1 MTEQRVAGINLERR
15 GTGEPLLL
23 IHGIGHRWQAW
34 EPVLDTLAEQH
45 DVIAIDLPGFGK
57 SPRPVGGMPPSIP
70 ALAATLGSF
79 LAELGVDRPHVAG
92 NSLGGG
98 LALELAAAGIVRSA
112 TAFSPA
118 GFATRAEAMRALA
131 ILLELRGTTY
141 LPERTIRRIVA
152 SPAGR
157 RMSVGMIVAKPADL
171 SPERTI
177 GDALAM
183 RRGKGFIAMAR
194 ALHGYAFDGV
204 PAVPV
209 TIAWGDH
216 DRILIP
222 RQATRAE
229 QRLPLATHVG
239 LAGCG
244 HVPMSD
250 DPELI
255 AATILATTGAVVRR
269 A

>member
-1 MTEQRVAGINLERR
+1 MTEQHLAAINYERR

-57 SPRPVGGMPPSIP
+57 SPRPVGGMPHSVP
-70 ALAATLGSF
+70 ALAAVLGSF

-98 LALELAAAGIVRSA
+98 LALELGAAGIARSA
-112 TAFSPA
+112 TALSPA

-131 ILLELRGTTY
+131 ILVELRGTTF
-141 LPERTIRRIVA
+141 LPEAAIRRIVA

-157 RMSVGMIVAKPADL
+157 RISVGMVVAKPDGL
-171 SPERTI
+171 SRERTL
-177 GDALAM
+177 GDALSM

-194 ALHGYAFDGV
+194 ALHGYAFDGA
-204 PAVPV
+204 PDVPV

-255 AATILATTGAVVRR
+255 AATILATTNAAVSP

>member
-1 MTEQRVAGINLERR
+1 MIEQRVAGINFARR

-34 EPVLDTLAEQH
+34 EPVLDALAERH

-57 SPRPVGGMPPSIP
+57 SPRPIGGMPPSVP
-70 ALAATLGSF
+70 ALSTKLRSF

-98 LALELAAAGIVRSA
+98 LALELAAAGIARSA
-112 TAFSPA
+112 TALSPA
-118 GFATRAEAMRALA
+118 GFATRAEALRALG
-131 ILLELRGTTY
+131 ILIELRATTF
-141 LPERTIRRIVA
+141 LPAAAIRRIVT

-157 RMSVGMIVAKPADL
+157 RISVGMIVAKPSDL
-171 SPERTI
+171 SPERTL

-183 RRGKGFIAMAR
+183 RRGRGFIAMAR
-194 ALHGYAFDGV
+194 ALRGYEFAGA
-204 PAVPV
+204 PTAPV

-250 DPELI
+250 DPDLVV
-255 AATILATTGAVVRR
+255 ATILAATSAAVRP

>member
-1 MTEQRVAGINLERR
+1 MTERHVAEINFERR
-15 GTGEPLLL
+15 GAGEPLVL

-34 EPVLDTLAEQH
+34 EPVLDMLTAEH
-45 DVIAIDLPGFGK
+45 DVIAIDLPGFGM
-57 SPRPVGGMPPSIP
+57 SPRPVGGMPPSVP
-70 ALAATLGSF
+70 ALATLLGSF

-98 LALELAAAGIVRSA
+98 LALELAAAGIARSA
-112 TAFSPA
+112 TALSPA
-118 GFATRAEAMRALA
+118 GFASRAEAMRALA
-131 ILLELRGTTY
+131 ILVELRGTTY
-141 LPERTIRRIVA
+141 LPETTIRRIVA
-152 SPAGR
+152 SPGGR
-157 RMSVGMIVAKPADL
+157 RISVGMIVAKPADL
-171 SPERTI
+171 SQERTV

-194 ALHGYAFDGV
+194 ALRGYAFGGA

-209 TIAWGDH
+209 TVAWGDR

-222 RQATRAE
+222 RQAARAE

-250 DPELI
+250 DPDLI
-255 AATILATTGAVVRR
+255 AATILATTGAVVSP